1 MSLRQGLSVVVLLL
15 ALLAATPVWA
25 DDLARI
31 LSGDRVRIGVCLSS
45 EPAGFR
51 DGEGDPAG
59 YDVDVARQL
68 AAALEVQLE
77 IVEVTV
83 PTRIAFLLSGRID
96 IIACNLTATL
106 DRAAQVDFSFPY
118 SRTGIKLLVQRGS
131 GIRGFADI
139 SSGHKLIVGRGT
151 TGESAARAFAP
162 EAELVFVESSGEAA
176 LKMRSGEAEAY
187 AQDGALVDFLARS
200 YPDQLEALPEVY
212 TSDAISFGIRHGN
225 PELLRWLD
233 LFTSIFVSS
242 GRYQQTYEKWWGQS
256 APALTAVW

>member
-1 MSLRQGLSVVVLLL
+1 MHLRQGLHAVVLLL
-15 ALLAATPVWA
+15 ALLGATPVWA
-25 DDLARI
+25 DDLDRI

-68 AAALEVQLE
+68 AAALGVQLE

-139 SSGHKLIVGRGT
+139 TSGQKLIVGRGT
-151 TGESAARAFAP
+151 TGETAARAFAP
-162 EAELVFVESSGEAA
+162 EAELVFVESTGEAA
-176 LKMRSGEAEAY
+176 LKMRSGEAQAY

-233 LFTSIFVSS
+233 LFASIFVSS
-242 GRYQQTYEKWWGQS
+242 GRYEQTYQKWWNQP
-256 APALTAVW
+256 APELTFVW